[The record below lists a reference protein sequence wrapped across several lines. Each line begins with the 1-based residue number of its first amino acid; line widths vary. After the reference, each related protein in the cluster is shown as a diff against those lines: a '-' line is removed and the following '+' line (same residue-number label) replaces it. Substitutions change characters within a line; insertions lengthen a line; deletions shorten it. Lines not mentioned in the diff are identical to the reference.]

1 MPSPTLSGAQGIAEW
16 APFAARLAIR
26 LAGMAQAGQVRAG
39 TPFWETAVDQLLLH
53 AIDTDV
59 KARACHRGTPHRKPA
74 AVCKLVSFHMLGRR
88 SCVCICVHAMNAP
101 GVVTPPWLL
110 LAVAL
115 SYFDTLPTNCKDVL

>member
-1 MPSPTLSGAQGIAEW
+1 MLSDTARLGEALGGGCSLDLTQGIAEW

-59 KARACHRGTPHRKPA
+59 KARAARCATVPFRSA
-74 AVCKLVSFHMLGRR
+74 ANAELVL
-88 SCVCICVHAMNAP
+88 
-101 GVVTPPWLL
+101 T
-110 LAVAL
+110 
-115 SYFDTLPTNCKDVL
+115 

>member
-1 MPSPTLSGAQGIAEW
+1 MLCSALRQRVTQGIAEW

-59 KARACHRGTPHRKPA
+59 KARARPLQR
-74 AVCKLVSFHMLGRR
+74 
-88 SCVCICVHAMNAP
+88 
-101 GVVTPPWLL
+101 
-110 LAVAL
+110 
-115 SYFDTLPTNCKDVL
+115 